1 MGAGSCLIMSF
12 PDMPLLL
19 PSSRTPI
26 AEEDA
31 DEKEEASRSATAVES
46 LCIGLI
52 PALVNSTRREI
63 HPTENAIR
71 VDVAME
77 SRMKVPDS

>member
-1 MGAGSCLIMSF
+1 
-12 PDMPLLL
+12 MPLLL

-26 AEEDA
+26 DIEDA
-31 DEKEEASRSATAVES
+31 EEASRKAMAVES
-46 LCIGLI
+46 PCIGLI
-52 PALVNSTRREI
+52 PALVKSTRREI